1 MWESYSHTRRELRSV
16 KNARSGHVQCFKM
29 GGCFCRAVIGR
40 GPGATPLAGHMV
52 LGPGQW
58 LLYRKN
64 YPAGQDF
71 LTFQRDARN
80 VEFCATYLKCQRQ
93 QLVYQKS
100 NVKQNPL
107 AVVSL

>member
-1 MWESYSHTRRELRSV
+1 MPEVVMCSV
-16 KNARSGHVQCFKM
+16 SRWV
-29 GGCFCRAVIGR
+29 AVSVEQS
-40 GPGATPLAGHMV
+40 LAGAQG
-52 LGPGQW
+52 LPLWQGTW